1 VTPSLPFY
9 SILFDEPAQG
19 TGNLARDEPA
29 FFADLNLDQVIG
41 FITRGREEY
50 DLAPFFYTVL
60 HSVEAIAYRHAIL
73 HDLEDKALFGSV
85 AAFSQKMRAMRDHM
99 SQAAKLH
106 YRAQQQSWFLDAAGI
121 YCDAIAALARDLTL
135 AELRSHGLRA
145 FRDYLAAYTQSD
157 EFAAL
162 AAETRKLKEQLS
174 GIRYC
179 LHIFGDRIRVTRYDS
194 EADYSADVAATFAK
208 FKQGAVKDYRAKFP
222 ALADMD
228 HVEAGILDGVIQL
241 YPETFSALND
251 YCDHHHDYLDRT
263 VAGFDREVQFYVA
276 CLEFVRYFGATGLT
290 FCYPQVSGQS
300 KEILGRQVFDV
311 ALASKLASEKSP
323 VVCNDFYLKDPERI
337 FVVSGPNQGGKT
349 TFARTFGQMHYL
361 ASIGCLVPGSE
372 ARLFL
377 FDRMFTHFERGEN
390 LKDLRG
396 KLEDDL
402 IRIHEVLDQ
411 ATAAS
416 IIVLNEIFTS
426 TTLQDAVF
434 LGTRVL
440 ERIIQLGLLC
450 VCVTFVDELASLGP
464 ATVSMVCAVLP
475 ENPAIRTY
483 KIARRPADGLAYAV
497 AIAEKYG
504 LTYEALRERV
514 AP

>member
-1 VTPSLPFY
+1 VTPSLPFH
-9 SILFDEPAQG
+9 SILFNEPAQG
-19 TGNLARDEPA
+19 TDDLKRDEPA
-29 FFADLNLDQVIG
+29 FFTDLNLDQVIS

-50 DLAPFFYTVL
+50 DLTPFFYTVL

-73 HDLEDKALFGSV
+73 RDLEDRSLFGSV
-85 AAFSQKMRAMRDHM
+85 GSFTQKMRAMRDHM
-99 SQAAKLH
+99 SRASKIH
-106 YRAQQQSWFLDAAGI
+106 YRHQQQRWFLDAAGI
-121 YCDAIAALARDLTL
+121 YCDAIVTLAHDLTL
-135 AELRSHGLRA
+135 AELRSRGLRA
-145 FRDYLAAYTQSD
+145 FRDYLKTYIESD
-157 EFAAL
+157 EFTAF
-162 AAETRKLKEQLS
+162 AAETRKLEEQLS

-179 LHIFGDRIRVTRYDS
+179 LHIFGDRIRVTKYDS
-194 EADYSADVAATFAK
+194 EADYSADVTATFAK
-208 FKQGAVKDYRAKFP
+208 FKQGAVKDYRAKFLDLP
-222 ALADMD
+222 DMD
-228 HVEAGILDGVIQL
+228 HVEAGILYGVTQL
-241 YPETFSALND
+241 YPEIFSALND
-251 YCDHHHDYLDRT
+251 YCEHHSDYLDRT

-276 CLEFVRYFGATGLT
+276 YIEFVRHFGAAGLA

-300 KEILGRQVFDV
+300 KEVLGRQVFDV
-311 ALASKLASEKSP
+311 ALASKLAPEKSP
-323 VVCNDFYLKDPERI
+323 VVCNDFYLKDPERT

-411 ATAAS
+411 ATAGS

-464 ATVSMVCAVLP
+464 ATVSMVSAVLP
-475 ENPAIRTY
+475 ENPAVRTY
-483 KIARRPADGLAYAV
+483 KITRRPADGLAYAV

-504 LTYEALRERV
+504 LTYEALRGRV